1 MGNSTNTLG
10 DSPFDWNQSHSG
22 DVTDYTE
29 PDSQMLAIIDSL
41 LPGRALDLGCGAGGL
56 VVALARMGWRVTGI
70 DMAQRA
76 IDAALHLVEE
86 RNVTAELYVADA
98 ATLKPDGP
106 SDLITSS
113 FALPGTRG
121 ERTARFQMI
130 REALVPGGTV
140 LLKDFDS
147 TMSRVEFFDG
157 FDLVIVEEIASA
169 FDGLSIVRAEVVETP
184 VHTQLTRA
192 AINPENTGRRHFSRP
207 VTADICLDWR
217 LPYHGSRG
225 GNLLPLPPL
234 VWPSPALV

>member
-121 ERTARFQMI
+121 ERTACFQMI

-184 VHTQLTRA
+184 VHTHNPGGHQSGEHWTA
-192 AINPENTGRRHFSRP
+192 ALFQARN
-207 VTADICLDWR
+207 C
-217 LPYHGSRG
+217 
-225 GNLLPLPPL
+225 
-234 VWPSPALV
+234 